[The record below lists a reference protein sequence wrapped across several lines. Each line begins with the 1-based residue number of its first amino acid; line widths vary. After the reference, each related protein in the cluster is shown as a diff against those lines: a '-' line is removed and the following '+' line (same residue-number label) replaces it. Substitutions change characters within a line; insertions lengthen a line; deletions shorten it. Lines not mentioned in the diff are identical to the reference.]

1 MGARRQHA
9 PRHGSLR
16 YLPRKR
22 ARYVAGRIR
31 NWLDEEGEPHLLGF
45 AGFKAGMTHL
55 TFIEDE
61 EESAYK
67 GIEILRAVTII
78 ETPPLVLFGIKA
90 LEKSEY
96 GLITRGE
103 LLAPNLNPILG
114 RKIILPK
121 EYNFEEKKGAFEKLI
136 LGNDKLEIKGLFYTQ
151 PKNVGTPR
159 KKPDTIEIK
168 VSGGKSPKEQ
178 YDFLKEKLG
187 QEIRVRNFV
196 KEGEYVDTIAVTKG
210 KGFQGPMKRCG
221 VRHLQK
227 KSRKTVRGVG
237 CLGPWHPSRVMY
249 TIARAGQMGFHN
261 RVEINKR
268 LMKIGEKGE
277 EITPKGGFIRY
288 GVIKSDYIVLLGSV
302 PGPKKRLIKLRKPMR
317 PKLHPPTTTPE
328 ITYISNTTQQ
338 GSR

>member
-16 YLPRKR
+16 YLPLKR
-22 ARYVAGRIR
+22 SRYTAGRIR

-55 TFIEDE
+55 SFIEDE

-67 GIEILRAVTII
+67 GIEIMRAVTII
-78 ETPPLVLFGIKA
+78 ETPPLVLFGIKV

-96 GLITRGE
+96 GLITSGE

-121 EYNFEEKKGAFEKLI
+121 EYNFEEKKKSFEKL
-136 LGNDKLEIKGLFYTQ
+136 LEGTDRLVIKGLFYTQ

-178 YDFLKEKLG
+178 YAFLKEKLG

-210 KGFQGPMKRCG
+210 KGFQGPMKRRG

-237 CLGPWHPSRVMY
+237 CLGAWHPSRVMY
-249 TIARAGQMGFHN
+249 TVARAGQMGYHN

-288 GVIKSDYIVLLGSV
+288 GVIKSDYIILLGSV
-302 PGPKKRLIKLRKPMR
+302 PGPKKRLVKLRKPMR
-317 PKLHPPTTTPE
+317 PKLNPSTTTPE
-328 ITYISNTTQQ
+328 ITYISNVSQQ
-338 GSR
+338 GSK